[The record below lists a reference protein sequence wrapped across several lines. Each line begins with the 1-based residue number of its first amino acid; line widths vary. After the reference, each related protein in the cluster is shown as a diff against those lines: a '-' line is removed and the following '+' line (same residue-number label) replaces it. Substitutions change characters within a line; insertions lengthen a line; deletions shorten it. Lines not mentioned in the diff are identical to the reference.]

1 MKMHL
6 NILCVII
13 KMIYKCTSCNYCTR
27 RLCDLR
33 RHEAKIKPCNV
44 KIKESV
50 VYSKDGA
57 NVNPSGANVNPSGAN
72 VNPSAKHTCLTC
84 LKTFVRLRDY
94 THHIKKCTGA
104 HALQC
109 EICLKEF
116 STRQGKKKHN
126 TNVNCKPPSQT
137 IINTTNVTTNNV
149 TNHNTINNYT
159 QNITLNFG
167 KECIKGL
174 CNDQDYDSRMIENI
188 QCGKYALVRSIDDIY
203 FNDKYPKN
211 QTLKKERRNDK
222 MVEILVNG
230 KWEKRLFEDVF
241 NPISSKI
248 QNYHARYFKKL
259 EGKKDYLN
267 ALEVKHELR
276 KFGHQ
281 MVWYGWKMSMFEDLG
296 YILNQPEDEEEK
308 KRKIRDIFSLLME
321 KIYERSHDE
330 NEHATNDDDSDVA
343 SMFEL

>member
-1 MKMHL
+1 M
-6 NILCVII
+6 
-13 KMIYKCTSCNYCTR
+13 
-27 RLCDLR
+27 
-33 RHEAKIKPCNV
+33 
-44 KIKESV
+44 
-50 VYSKDGA
+50 
-57 NVNPSGANVNPSGAN
+57 
-72 VNPSAKHTCLTC
+72 
-84 LKTFVRLRDY
+84 
-94 THHIKKCTGA
+94 KKCTGT

-116 STRQGKKKHN
+116 TTRQGKKKHT

-137 IINTTNVTTNNV
+137 IINTTHVTTNNV

-174 CNDQDYDSRMIENI
+174 CNDQDYDSKMIENI

-259 EGKKDYLN
+259 EGKNDYLN

-281 MVWYGWKMSMFEDLG
+281 MIWYGWKMSMFEDLG

-330 NEHATNDDDSDVA
+330 NEPTTNDDDSDVA
-343 SMFEL
+343 SMFELQ